1 MIKKLALIFCLSFF
15 VCSSSNA
22 LAETNK
28 KEALQEGEAYK
39 MLYEDTKDANAKILD
54 NVYFS
59 LTFAAGFILLFLGSN
74 AWFASRSRKNEFEA
88 LQQEN
93 KVEILKMKNDFRGE
107 MNKKFDSLKENYQQ
121 DLSENISEQFE
132 KFKEENIKMQS
143 SLEHVKSEIGSIRY
157 ELNIVKGDLAIT
169 QGDFYTALSH
179 YIRDAK
185 FLWDSDKDVEG
196 LEDFYDIALEQSLN
210 KINDEILS
218 RVHTIDI
225 QQFNTISSLMKELP
239 DQYSILVQK
248 INETLNK
255 LEKM

>member
-74 AWFASRSRKNEFEA
+74 AWFASRSRKNELEA

-143 SLEHVKSEIGSIRY
+143 SIEHVKSEIGSIRY

>member
-1 MIKKLALIFCLSFF
+1 MIKKLALIFCLTFF

-59 LTFAAGFILLFLGSN
+59 LAFAAGFILLFLGSN
-74 AWFASRSRKNEFEA
+74 AWLASRSRKNEFEA

-121 DLSENISEQFE
+121 DLSKNISEQFE

-143 SLEHVKSEIGSIRY
+143 SLEQVKSEIGSIRY
-157 ELNIVKGDLAIT
+157 ELNIIKGDLAIA
-169 QGDFYTALSH
+169 QENFYTALSH

-185 FLWDSDKDVEG
+185 SIWDSDKDVEG
-196 LEDFYDIALEQSLN
+196 LRDFYDIALEQSLN